1 MTKLIPFTK
10 PIKIYYFKSD
20 QTVDASFLITEN
32 LVLKTKFTQEEFDK
46 IESDWKIEDG
56 IQGLKTEYNGK
67 IWWERRTVGP
77 RPECIDCDH
86 VAIDIN
92 DFNFR
97 FETKDI
103 EAMFEEYNIQKNNQQ
118 HWD

>member
-1 MTKLIPFTK
+1 M
-10 PIKIYYFKSD
+10 
-20 QTVDASFLITEN
+20 
-32 LVLKTKFTQEEFDK
+32 VLKTKFTQEEFDK

-77 RPECIDCDH
+77 RPECIDCDL

-97 FETKDI
+97 FETKYI
-103 EAMFEEYNIQKNNQQ
+103 EAMCEEYNIQKNNQQ

>member
-1 MTKLIPFTK
+1 MDKLIPFTK
-10 PIKIYYFKSD
+10 PIKIYYFKAHK
-20 QTVDASFLITEN
+20 TVDASFIITEN
-32 LVLKTKFTQEEFDK
+32 VVLKTIFTQAEFDF
-46 IESDWKIEDG
+46 IQANWKIEDG
-56 IQGLKTEYNGK
+56 VQGLKTQHNGR

-77 RPECIDCDH
+77 RPDCIDCDH
-86 VAIDIN
+86 VAIDIR

-103 EAMFEEYNIQKNNQQ
+103 EAMFEEYNTQKTTQQ